1 MCRRMDINNC
11 VTSGVTICR
20 RDRCTLTLTVAVAA
34 EDARMNSKGM
44 EEAAAG

>member
-1 MCRRMDINNC
+1 MDINNC

-20 RDRCTLTLTVAVAA
+20 RDKCTLTLTVAVAA